1 MTLNAGL
8 TTEIQKLA
16 PSAIIELFEL
26 DCTSLGGEVLRFH
39 AGTNQLS
46 GNIVWQGNTY
56 VRYPIQVSGFEYTG
70 QGQIPRPKLLVS
82 NILSAI
88 TTLTLAYGDL
98 IGAKLTRKRT
108 LAKFLDAENFTG
120 GVNPNEDTTAEF
132 ENDIYFVDRKSNEDR
147 DIVEFE
153 LASSMDLVGVK
164 LPRRQIIQN
173 LCQWRYRGSECGYTG
188 GPVFD
193 ANDEVIT
200 SASSAEATAL
210 LAAYNAMMTAKAAY
224 DVSKAAYDYASK
236 VKDNAC
242 ALYRTLETR
251 YTYGTL
257 GVPTYGVVISSYS
270 AFGQTTTSKTAYW
283 NGVAV
288 TLGSAYSIGSIQYT
302 DYGPYNTYGLRTTY
316 DYYSIKR
323 RGYDS
328 AACTTA
334 TTAYNAAQTDYNT
347 KKSAYNTAVSNYSAA
362 IAALPEDDPIY
373 LVERC
378 GKRLSSCELRFPN
391 SELPFGGFPATG
403 LFK

>member
-210 LAAYNAMMTAKAAY
+210 LAAYNSMVAAKAAL
-224 DVSKAAYDYASK
+224 DLARTALSTASSA
-236 VKDNAC
+236 KDTAC
-242 ALYRTLETR
+242 SLYTTLETR
-251 YTYGTL
+251 YTYGTV
-257 GVPTYGVVISSYS
+257 GVPTYGFVISTYT
-270 AFGQTTTSKTAYW
+270 AFGQTTSSSASYW
-283 NGVAV
+283 NGVTV
-288 TLGSAYSIGSIQYT
+288 TLGSQYSIGTKQYT
-302 DYGPYNTYGLRTTY
+302 DYGPYNDYGLRTKY
-316 DYYSIKR
+316 EYYSIRR

-334 TTAYNAAQTDYNT
+334 TTTYNAALSDYNT
-347 KKSAYNTAVSNYSAA
+347 KKSTYDTAVSNYSSAL
-362 IAALPEDDPIY
+362 AALPVDDPIY

-378 GKRLSSCELRFPN
+378 GKRLSSCEVRFPN
-391 SELPFGGFPATG
+391 SELRFGGFPATG